1 MHRKMDPHP
10 RIEAWPRR
18 ESPSR
23 PLNQILGGIH
33 NLILSTAFILTIVVG
48 ASTIVYWP
56 QPKVTEA
63 MQALPALADPFEP
76 KVPTAPAVVA
86 PTVQTATPEQGQ
98 VWLPRQAV
106 GDPFEPKQ
114 ADAVTILAVKQG
126 WVRFSRALPPGS
138 DERQPIVQFLKS
150 YQLSK

>member
-18 ESPSR
+18 ESPSQ
-23 PLNQILGGIH
+23 PWSQILGGIH
-33 NLILSTAFILTIVVG
+33 NLILSTAFILTILVG
-48 ASTIVYWP
+48 GSTIVYWP
-56 QPKVTEA
+56 EPKILEA
-63 MQALPALADPFEP
+63 MQAKPALTDPFEP

-86 PTVQTATPEQGQ
+86 QTATATPEQGQ
-98 VWLPRQAV
+98 VWLPRQTE

-138 DERQPIVQFLKS
+138 DERQPIVQFIKN